1 VGEIGKESLFGAIEA
16 GGTKFLCAVGSR
28 EGKLLDQ
35 VRIPTTSPEETLGRA
50 LAYFRDQIMKRSV
63 LSSIG
68 IASFGPL
75 DPRRDSPTFGRIL
88 ATPKPGWEGIDI
100 VGPFREAFQVSVGF
114 DTDVNGAALG
124 EWRWGAG
131 QGLDSIIY
139 LTIGTGIGGGGLVGG
154 ELMHGLLHPEMGH
167 IPLPH
172 DRTADPFD
180 GICPFHGDCFEGLA
194 SGPAIEERWGAKPEA
209 LAPDH
214 PAWELEAH
222 YLALALQSYICTLS
236 PQRIILGGGVMQQH
250 QLIGLVH
257 EKTLAALGDYIRLPQ
272 ILERITEYI
281 VPAGLAGNSG
291 LLGALVLAELALNN
305 GG

>member
-1 VGEIGKESLFGAIEA
+1 MGEIGEEPLFGAIEA

-28 EGKLLDQ
+28 EGMLLDQ

-50 LAYFRDQIMKRSV
+50 LAYYRDQVNERGV
-63 LSSIG
+63 LASIG

-75 DPRRDSPTFGRIL
+75 DPRRDSPTFGQIL
-88 ATPKPGWEGIDI
+88 ATPKPGWTGTDI
-100 VGPFREAFQVSVGF
+100 VSPFRDAFQVPVGF

-131 QGLDSIIY
+131 QGLDSLIY
-139 LTIGTGIGGGGLVGG
+139 LTIGTGIGGGGLVDGA
-154 ELMHGLLHPEMGH
+154 LMHGLLHPEMGH

-172 DRTADPFD
+172 DRAADPFV

-194 SGPAIEERWGAKPEA
+194 SGPAIEERWGAKPES

-250 QLIGLVH
+250 QLIGMIH
-257 EKTLAALGDYIRLPQ
+257 EKTLAALSGYIILPQ

-281 VPAGLAGNSG
+281 VPASLNGNSG
-291 LLGALVLAELALNN
+291 LLGALALAELAVSD